1 MKYVLPGDM
10 YQAYQKCYMQ
20 ILSQNTKINSQG
32 LFLQYCSK
40 VVGFTTSCAI
50 SADHH

>member
-20 ILSQNTKINSQG
+20 ILSQNTKKLIHKASFFNIV
-32 LFLQYCSK
+32 LTKNIYK
-40 VVGFTTSCAI
+40 K
-50 SADHH
+50 